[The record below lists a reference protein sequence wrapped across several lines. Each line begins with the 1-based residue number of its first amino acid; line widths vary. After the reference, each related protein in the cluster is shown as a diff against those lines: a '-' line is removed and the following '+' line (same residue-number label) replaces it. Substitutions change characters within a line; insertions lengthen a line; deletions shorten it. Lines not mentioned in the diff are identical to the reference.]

1 MGLTCCTLCC
11 IVAGANDLLGPR
23 AVRRSP
29 LSSSQLV
36 GEGTGMFVHAGRSV
50 EIYRKV
56 HERRV
61 NFPAILY
68 LLRPLPPID
77 QGEFI
82 FTRESTVGAYACL
95 DACFRWSLS
104 FLHASCNH
112 CTRCAQC
119 LLQMHLHELR

>member
-36 GEGTGMFVHAGRSV
+36 GEGTGMFMHAGRSV

-68 LLRPLPPID
+68 LLCPLPANRP
-77 QGEFI
+77 
-82 FTRESTVGAYACL
+82 R
-95 DACFRWSLS
+95 
-104 FLHASCNH
+104 
-112 CTRCAQC
+112 
-119 LLQMHLHELR
+119 